1 MKAKIITN
9 YTPNQLAIA
18 KSNGR
23 PIQLDGS
30 IAYYYDGKLYMTKEN
45 PSK

>member
-1 MKAKIITN
+1 MKAEIITN
-9 YTPNQLAIA
+9 YTPN
-18 KSNGR
+18 
-23 PIQLDGS
+23 QLDGS

>member
-1 MKAKIITN
+1 MKAQIITN

-18 KSNGR
+18 KRCGQ

-30 IAYYYDGKLYMTKEN
+30 IAYYYDGKLYIK
-45 PSK
+45 KC

>member
-1 MKAKIITN
+1 MKAEIITN

-30 IAYYYDGKLYMTKEN
+30 IAYYYDGKLYMEREDG
-45 PSK
+45 